1 MFNWWTFFFQVLNFF
16 IVLYILYRLFFN
28 PLRRIIQA
36 REEMIAQRIENLEER
51 EKRVAQNEERHKN
64 NTKEIQYLRDK
75 EIDEARKQA
84 LIEKDLLIKETN
96 KEITNAFE
104 KQSMIIK
111 QEREKF
117 EKEIYQKSLEFSL
130 YYSEKL
136 LKELSDEQLHQK
148 RIDKFLQA
156 FSHSDA
162 KEIST
167 LRKELAGKMCKITL
181 YTPFELD
188 KEVLWTIKDV
198 FGKVFKCDTVELQIL
213 MDVSLIAGV
222 RLIVGSKVFDASF
235 KGKLEQLKE
244 KMENVPQ

>member
-36 REEMIAQRIENLEER
+36 REEMIAQRIEKLEER
-51 EKRVAQNEERHKN
+51 EKRVAQDEEYYKN
-64 NTKEIQYLRDK
+64 SMKEIQSLRDK

-84 LIEKDLLIKETN
+84 LIEKDLLIKETD
-96 KEITNAFE
+96 KEIAKAFE
-104 KQSMIIK
+104 KQSMIIE

-156 FSHSDA
+156 LLQSDT
-162 KEIST
+162 KEISS
-167 LRKELAGKMCKITL
+167 LQEELTGKICKTTL
-181 YTPFELD
+181 YTPFALNEESLG
-188 KEVLWTIKDV
+188 TIKDV
-198 FGKVFKCDTVELQIL
+198 LGKVFKCDTVELQI
-213 MDVSLIAGV
+213 MKDISLIAGI
-222 RLIVGSKVFDASF
+222 RLIMGSKVFDASF
-235 KGKLEQLKE
+235 KGELEQLKE